1 MPLAA
6 LLDRLGFFAACADA
20 IARDRDEVPVLALW
34 VLAAA
39 TTAVLNLD
47 TTIVLL
53 TPLYVRLAR
62 NAHLPET
69 GHDADR
75 AELVLGVAVVPLLLA
90 AFASSFLPVSN
101 LTTII
106 LAERTELSSGDV
118 LVHLGPASLAA
129 CTVGWLLHRRRHP
142 IVLRELPATALD
154 AAALRVGGA
163 VVAFLLV
170 GFVAG
175 PYVGID
181 AWVVALVADIALAL
195 RLRHL
200 PWRRVPVV
208 TAAAIA
214 ALSLVVSLLPDDLLD
229 PLWDT
234 AGTPGV
240 LAAGGVGTALANAVN
255 NLPAALVAANGV
267 EQQSWALWSYLL
279 AINVGAVLLPIGAVA
294 NLLWRRILRDE
305 GVHIGLRSYLRL
317 VVPVAAPA
325 LAVAVAVLA
334 LQQALVRVG

>member
-20 IARDRDEVPVLALW
+20 IARDRDEVPVLPLW

-62 NAHLPET
+62 NAHLPAT
-69 GHDADR
+69 GHDRDPT
-75 AELVLGVAVVPLLLA
+75 ELVLGVAVIPLLLA

-118 LVHLGPASLAA
+118 LVHLGPASLVA
-129 CTVGWLLHRRRHP
+129 CTVGWFLHRRRHP
-142 IVLRELPATALD
+142 TVLRELPASAPD
-154 AAALRVGGA
+154 ATALRVGGA
-163 VVAFLLV
+163 AVVFLLV

-175 PYVGID
+175 PYVGVD
-181 AWVVALVADIALAL
+181 AWVVALVADLALAW

-214 ALSLVVSLLPDDLLD
+214 ALSLVVSLLPDDLLS
-229 PLWDT
+229 PMWKAEGT
-234 AGTPGV
+234 AGV
-240 LAAGGVGTALANAVN
+240 LAAGGVGAGLANVVN

-267 EQQSWALWSYLL
+267 EQPSWPMWSYLL
-279 AINVGAVLLPIGAVA
+279 AINVASVLVPIGAVA
-294 NLLWRRILRDE
+294 NLLWWRILRDE
-305 GVHIGLRSYLRL
+305 GVRVDLRRYLRL
-317 VVPVAAPA
+317 VAPVAVPTT
-325 LAVAVAVLA
+325 LVAVAVLA
-334 LQQALVRVG
+334 LQQVLAGGS

>member
-1 MPLAA
+1 M
-6 LLDRLGFFAACADA
+6 
-20 IARDRDEVPVLALW
+20 LALW

-62 NAHLPET
+62 NAHVPSG
-69 GHDADR
+69 GHDGDR
-75 AELVLGVAVVPLLLA
+75 VQFVLGVASIPLLLA

-106 LAERTELSSGDV
+106 VAERTDLTSGSV

-129 CTVGWLLHRRRHP
+129 CTVGWLLYRRRHP
-142 IVLRELPATALD
+142 IVLRELPAAPPDLS
-154 AAALRVGGA
+154 ALRTGGA
-163 VVAFLLV
+163 IVAFLLV

-175 PYVGID
+175 PYVGVD
-181 AWVVALVADIALAL
+181 AWIVALVADVVLVL

-208 TAAAIA
+208 TALTIGAI
-214 ALSLVVSLLPDDLLD
+214 SVVVSLLPDSLLG
-229 PLWDT
+229 PLWEAPGT
-234 AGTPGV
+234 AGV
-240 LAAGGVGTALANAVN
+240 VAAGGVGAALANTVN
-255 NLPAALVAANGV
+255 NLPAALVAANGA
-267 EQQSWALWSYLL
+267 EQPSWPLWSYLL
-279 AINVGAVLLPIGAVA
+279 AINVGAVLVPIGAVA
-294 NLLWRRILRDE
+294 NLLWWRILRDE
-305 GVHIGLRSYLRL
+305 GVRVDLRSYLRL
-317 VVPVAAPA
+317 VVPIAGPT

-334 LQQALVRVG
+334 LQQALAT

>member
-1 MPLAA
+1 M
-6 LLDRLGFFAACADA
+6 
-20 IARDRDEVPVLALW
+20 LALW

-62 NAHLPET
+62 NAHLPN
-69 GHDADR
+69 GADGDR
-75 AELVLGVAVVPLLLA
+75 FEFVVGVAVVPLLLA

-129 CTVGWLLHRRRHP
+129 CTVGWLLYRRRHP
-142 IVLRELPATALD
+142 ILLRELPASTLD
-154 AAALRVGGA
+154 VAALRVGGT

-175 PYVGID
+175 PYVGVD
-181 AWVVALVADIALAL
+181 AWIVALAADVVLAL

-208 TAAAIA
+208 TALVIA
-214 ALSLVVSLLPDDLLD
+214 ALSVVVSLLPDDLLD

-234 AGTPGV
+234 TGTTGV
-240 LAAGGVGTALANAVN
+240 LAAGGVGTALANTVN

-267 EQQSWALWSYLL
+267 GTPSWSLWSYLL
-279 AINVGAVLLPIGAVA
+279 AINVGAVLLPTGAVA
-294 NLLWRRILRDE
+294 NLLWWRILRDE
-305 GVHIGLRSYLRL
+305 GVHVDLRRYLRL
-317 VVPVAAPA
+317 VVPVAVPTLVA
-325 LAVAVAVLA
+325 AVSVLV
-334 LQQALVRVG
+334 LQQVLLGAG